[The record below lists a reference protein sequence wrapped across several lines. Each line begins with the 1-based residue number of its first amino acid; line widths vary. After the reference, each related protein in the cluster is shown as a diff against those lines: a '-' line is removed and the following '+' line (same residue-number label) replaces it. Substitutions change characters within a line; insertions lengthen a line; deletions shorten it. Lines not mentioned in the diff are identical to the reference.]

1 MRKLD
6 SYFARSI
13 PYCQI
18 KNDSNITN
26 QKISYVCETDNRIGN
41 INEFFEL
48 EKARLNYKTKN
59 VPKNIKFSNDKY
71 NNNTL
76 YSISADSRQT
86 YIYNIYKKKNR
97 IYDYNKNST
106 MNNNGI
112 SKKNKYIRI
121 ETTREK
127 ITPLNII
134 HMIPNTST
142 GKEREFKK
150 EKLENKII
158 NTKNVRK
165 FSYMNISNNSNLNS
179 SDKRQN
185 HSFHEVKSLGNKNN
199 ITKRN
204 TINVDKRKS
213 NKILNINYNI
223 NNNIN
228 LIIDS
233 KKVKYIP
240 KVTEI
245 VFNKNK
251 INIKNISSNKIVI
264 KNNNNKRSRK
274 ASPRKSSF
282 FFSYLPKSKIGEK
295 NKKKIKKR
303 NKIINNEN
311 KIILKNM
318 IFKTFK
324 EDFPIK
330 IKYNRNYFLNKKLK
344 PQIALRMTLFKQ
356 TKIEFERYYLV
367 NVFCSENIRN
377 RDKKNLSEFYF

>member
-6 SYFARSI
+6 PYFTRSI

-18 KNDSNITN
+18 KNDTNITN
-26 QKISYVCETDNRIGN
+26 PKISYVCETDNRIGN

-76 YSISADSRQT
+76 YSISEDSRQT

-142 GKEREFKK
+142 RKEREFKK

-199 ITKRN
+199 ITKLN

-264 KNNNNKRSRK
+264 KSNNNKRSRK

-344 PQIALRMTLFKQ
+344 PQIALRMTLFKR

>member
-1 MRKLD
+1 MRKID
-6 SYFARSI
+6 SYFTRSI
-13 PYCQI
+13 PYYQI

-26 QKISYVCETDNRIGN
+26 SKISYVCETDNRIGN

-48 EKARLNYKTKN
+48 EKARLNYVTKN
-59 VPKNIKFSNDKY
+59 VPKNTKFSDDKY

-76 YSISADSRQT
+76 YSISADNRQS

-97 IYDYNKNST
+97 VYGYKNST
-106 MNNNGI
+106 INNNDI
-112 SKKNKYIRI
+112 SKKKKYIRI
-121 ETTREK
+121 ETTRKK

-134 HMIPNTST
+134 RMIPNTTT

-165 FSYMNISNNSNLNS
+165 FSYINILNNSNLNS

-199 ITKRN
+199 ITNRN
-204 TINVDKRKS
+204 TINADKKKS
-213 NKILNINYNI
+213 NKILKINYNI

-251 INIKNISSNKIVI
+251 INLKNISSNKIVI
-264 KNNNNKRSRK
+264 KSNNNKRSKK

-344 PQIALRMTLFKQ
+344 PQIAFRMTLFKR

-377 RDKKNLSEFYF
+377 PDNKDLSEFYF

>member
-76 YSISADSRQT
+76 YSISADSTQT
-86 YIYNIYKKKNR
+86 YIYNIYKKKNWV
-97 IYDYNKNST
+97 YDYNKNST

-112 SKKNKYIRI
+112 SNKNKYIRI

-199 ITKRN
+199 ITERN